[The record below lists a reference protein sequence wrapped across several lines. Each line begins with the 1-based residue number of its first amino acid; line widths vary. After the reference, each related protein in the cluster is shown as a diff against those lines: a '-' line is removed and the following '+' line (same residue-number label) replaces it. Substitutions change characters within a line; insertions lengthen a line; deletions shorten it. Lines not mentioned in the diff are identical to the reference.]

1 MDSQT
6 TEMEYCTPQQEE
18 CAMQIE
24 NDKVVAFRYVLKD
37 DEGAEVE
44 RSGPDQPMVYLH
56 GHRTILPALEEKLAG
71 SDAGRELSITLA
83 PEQAYGARRD
93 SALQRIPIKH
103 VMGKHKRYQP
113 GMTVKI
119 NTDNGP
125 RDVVIVKV
133 GRFNLDVDN
142 NHPLAGKTVT
152 FEITVEK
159 VRDATG
165 DEIAHGHTHG
175 IDGHD
180 DHD

>member
-1 MDSQT
+1 
-6 TEMEYCTPQQEE
+6 
-18 CAMQIE
+18 MQVG
-24 NDKVVAFRYVLKD
+24 NDKVVAFRYVLTD
-37 DEGAEVE
+37 AEGAEME

-56 GHRTILPALEEKLAG
+56 GHRNILPALEEQLAG
-71 SDAGRELSITLA
+71 GESGQQLSVTLVPEL
-83 PEQAYGARRD
+83 AYGARRD
-93 SALQRIPIKH
+93 NAMQRVPIKH
-103 VMGKHKRYQP
+103 VLGKHKHYRP
-113 GMTVKI
+113 GMAVKI

-152 FEITVEK
+152 FEITIEK

-180 DHD
+180 SHD